1 MSDRIQRE
9 VEDLLAK
16 LDELPSRRPLRL
28 RIRDGVSRA
37 VRTLGGFFSGL
48 RLPRISLGQILLL
61 GIALIVIAYVAN
73 PGSASVT
80 RIFIV
85 VGVVLFLAAF
95 ILSLRRSAYGGRPPE
110 KRWRGVPMEM
120 GGTGTG
126 DRLRSWWDRWR
137 TRR

>member
-37 VRTLGGFFSGL
+37 GRALGGFFSGL
-48 RLPRISLGQILLL
+48 RLPRISLGQVLLL

-80 RIFIV
+80 RMFIV

-95 ILSLRRSAYGGRPPE
+95 ILSLRRQSHPPE
-110 KRWRGVPMEM
+110 KRWRGEPMEL
-120 GGTGTG
+120 GGTRVGT
-126 DRLRSWWDRWR
+126 RLRSWWDRWR
-137 TRR
+137 SRR